1 MKVKAFWRVRYQ
13 VDVRARQFSVLSDE
27 PRSFSGDDT
36 GMMPTELFLSSIASC
51 FCMALIYAAGKRRIE
66 VEDMEVEVEGE
77 KDLKNFRFTKLI
89 VRVISTVPSL
99 TLEGLIEDARK
110 YCFVSRTIL
119 EGCPIEYE
127 VV

>member
-1 MKVKAFWRVRYQ
+1 MKVKAFWRIRYQ
-13 VDVRARQFSVLSDE
+13 VDVRARQFSMLSDE
-27 PRSFSGDDT
+27 PVGFSGDDT
-36 GMMPTELFLSSIASC
+36 GMMPTELFLSSVASC
-51 FCMALIYAAGKRRIE
+51 FCMALIYAAGKKQVE

-77 KDLKNFRFTKLI
+77 KDLKNFRFTKLT
-89 VRVISTVPSL
+89 VRVISTVPSR

-119 EGCPIEYE
+119 DGCPIEYE